1 LRTLI
6 GAPKLQNEEMY
17 ENFYIR

>member
-1 LRTLI
+1 M

-17 ENFYIR
+17 ENLYIR